1 MRPCSG
7 CERKDQHHGSIFV
20 LPEKRR
26 GIRHDILLYD
36 PLRRGTRRRNCNRDF
51 SRFEGRRCG
60 TPIQGTI
67 RLSNTQDREV
77 VLVESAKISIQQAV
91 KAAVSRDNGAVQR
104 VELENEDGF
113 LVYNVELVSAD
124 KKLHEVKVDAGNGN
138 ILRVDLDTAD
148 QEKNE
153 DHENG
158 EQND

>member
-1 MRPCSG
+1 MTYSRTTRFAVALGAAIAIST
-7 CERKDQHHGSIFV
+7 SAV
-20 LPEKRR
+20 LRAE
-26 GIRHDILLYD
+26 DA
-36 PLRRGTRRRNCNRDF
+36 
-51 SRFEGRRCG
+51 EE

-77 VLVESAKISIQQAV
+77 VLVESAKISIEQAV

-158 EQND
+158 EQNN